1 VLLADSA
8 DCRKFFASAAEQHG
22 RSAVFADWPR
32 VEFATHF
39 AQKVR
44 VFAES
49 SSAPALWCCLR
60 LYCRAHWSGRSN
72 QRLWEP
78 RDPEQSFGKS
88 PVRCTDYIGF
98 DRKLNRQFAKSKCS
112 YHPALSANAGNGSQA
127 QFRFDQKEMLSDR
140 FREASARAPIDERK
154 PRMGQFDFKG
164 FFCSATASQD
174 SKRDI
179 GSGKA
184 GRSHA
189 SGCSLRYHRDTGR
202 FAQWQRGCVGDTIVT
217 RSSPKSAF
225 SIPAHSITEAE

>member
-98 DRKLNRQFAKSKCS
+98 DRKLNRQFAKSKCR

-184 GRSHA
+184 GRSMRPA
-189 SGCSLRYHRDTGR
+189 VLSVITGTPE
-202 FAQWQRGCVGDTIVT
+202 GS
-217 RSSPKSAF
+217 RSCGAGVWGTP
-225 SIPAHSITEAE
+225 